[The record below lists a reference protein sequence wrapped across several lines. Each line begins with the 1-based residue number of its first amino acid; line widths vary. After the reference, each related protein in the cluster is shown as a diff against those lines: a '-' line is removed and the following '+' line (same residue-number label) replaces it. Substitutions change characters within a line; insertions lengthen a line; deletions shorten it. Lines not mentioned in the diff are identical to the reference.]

1 MSKVSLP
8 PLSYAQSSGKSGLQ
22 KIVHIDTR
30 LFEDRPQGTFRH
42 VARVIRDGCVFVQG
56 LAEEQLVAT
65 GRVAVELKAERPKFS
80 HDLAVA
86 KASKASQSIH
96 AATTMV

>member
-1 MSKVSLP
+1 MVVYLFRDLLKNNSWLP
-8 PLSYAQSSGKSGLQ
+8 
-22 KIVHIDTR
+22 
-30 LFEDRPQGTFRH
+30 
-42 VARVIRDGCVFVQG
+42 
-56 LAEEQLVAT
+56 